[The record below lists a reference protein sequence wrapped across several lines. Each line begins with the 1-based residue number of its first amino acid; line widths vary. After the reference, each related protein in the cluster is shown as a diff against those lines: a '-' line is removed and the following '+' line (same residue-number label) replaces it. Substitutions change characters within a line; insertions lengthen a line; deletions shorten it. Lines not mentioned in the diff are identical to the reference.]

1 MTTKILLIAL
11 SLSSFAHIVQ
21 SQVIQGKIT
30 DVVTNSPLPGANI
43 IINTDNK
50 GTISA
55 SDGTYQI
62 AVPEPGNYTISCSF
76 MGYIAV
82 KKSVTVSDSIVKVN
96 FVLAPDSKQLDE
108 VIIQGEITSPV
119 KRTGDAL
126 YTGSA
131 ITSKGISLMGASASS
146 SVYNTL
152 DIMPGITVEGQ
163 DAYGLS
169 EKSVRIRC
177 IRSTFSGMTIEGF
190 SNYGIMPIGAREDI
204 YDMENMKSVA
214 VYKGATPSDL
224 GTATGSKGGVIEL
237 QYKRPS
243 DSLTVNT
250 KQFVGAS
257 NYLRSFVRVD
267 LIFVY
272 CCQ

>member
-55 SDGTYQI
+55 LDGTYQI

-82 KKSVTVSDSIVKVN
+82 KKTITVADSIVKVN
-96 FVLAPDSKQLDE
+96 FVLVPDSKQLDE

-119 KRTGDAL
+119 KRTGDATNKEKIDA
-126 YTGSA
+126 YTLSYMGVKYSLNNVLFIKSFQVGIEIKNVFDTKYVGSINASDDSNQGSA
-131 ITSKGISLMGASASS
+131 TYFAGIPRCIIGSISL
-146 SVYNTL
+146 
-152 DIMPGITVEGQ
+152 
-163 DAYGLS
+163 
-169 EKSVRIRC
+169 
-177 IRSTFSGMTIEGF
+177 TF
-190 SNYGIMPIGAREDI
+190 
-204 YDMENMKSVA
+204 
-214 VYKGATPSDL
+214 
-224 GTATGSKGGVIEL
+224 
-237 QYKRPS
+237 
-243 DSLTVNT
+243 
-250 KQFVGAS
+250 
-257 NYLRSFVRVD
+257 
-267 LIFVY
+267 
-272 CCQ
+272 